1 MSTDN
6 TILRLVVPRF
16 DSPLT
21 DLIIDL
27 DHLRR
32 KEFVGTTPP
41 GLFVQLKRIFHT
53 LESIGSAR
61 IEGNRT
67 TIAEYIETKIEGDS
81 DNHSPIVEIRNMEK
95 TMGFIDETIRKS
107 PINHAFVA
115 KLHRMVVEGLPK
127 PPKGEGDKTP
137 GKYRTIQVMIGG
149 ADHLPPDPKD
159 VRPTMEKL
167 FGWLNRHDPPKYDL
181 LKIAIAHHRFMWIHP
196 FTNGNGRTG
205 RLLTYALLVKSGF
218 NVDVGRILN
227 PSAVFCSDRNRYYAA
242 LSKADYGTDEGILA
256 WCEYVLGGLRD
267 EIEKIDRLLNYDY
280 LAKEIL
286 LPAIRSSQKSSLI
299 DKLDAKLLE
308 RGIECGTFQASDWK
322 DLLPGKAPSEITR
335 VINRLKDRKLIVA
348 DGGEKSRKYVVR
360 FDNNFLLRSVMKML
374 DEKGFLPIQD

>member
-1 MSTDN
+1 MSTDHAE
-6 TILRLVVPRF
+6 LRLVTPNF

-32 KEFVGTTPP
+32 KEFTGTTPH

-67 TIAEYIETKIEGDS
+67 TLAEYIETKIEGDTDS
-81 DNHSPIVEIRNMEK
+81 NSSIVEIRNMESA
-95 TMGFIDETIRKS
+95 MSFIDDNIRK
-107 PINHAFVA
+107 A
-115 KLHRMVVEGLPK
+115 KVDHRFIANLHKMVVNGLPK
-127 PPKGEGDKTP
+127 PPQGEGDKTP
-137 GKYRTIQVMIGG
+137 GKYRSIQVFIGG

-159 VRPTMEKL
+159 VRKKMEEL
-167 FGWLNRHDPPKYDL
+167 FGWLNKNDPPKYDL
-181 LKIAIAHHRFMWIHP
+181 LKIAIAHHRFMWVHP

-205 RLLTYALLVKSGF
+205 RLLTYGLLVKAGF

-227 PSAVFCSDRNRYYAA
+227 PSAVFCSDRNKYYEA

-267 EIEKIDRLLNYDY
+267 EIEKIDRLLNYNY
-280 LAKEIL
+280 LSQEIL
-286 LPAIRSSQKSSLI
+286 IPAIRVSQESGLI
-299 DKLDAKLLE
+299 DRIDGKLLK
-308 RGIECGTFQASDWK
+308 RGIECGTFQAADWK

-335 VINRLKDRKLIVA
+335 IINRLKDRKLIVA

-360 FDNNFLLRSVMKML
+360 FDNNFLLRGVMRML
-374 DEKGFLPIQD
+374 DEKGFLPIRD

>member
-1 MSTDN
+1 MSTDHAK
-6 TILRLVVPRF
+6 LRLVTPTF
-16 DSPLT
+16 DSSLT

-67 TIAEYIETKIEGDS
+67 TLAEYIETKIEGDTDQNS
-81 DNHSPIVEIRNMEK
+81 SVVEIRNMEK
-95 TMGFIDETIRKS
+95 AMSFIDDNIRKTK
-107 PINHAFVA
+107 INHGFVA
-115 KLHRMVVEGLPK
+115 NLHKMVVKGLPK

-137 GKYRTIQVMIGG
+137 GKYRAIQVFIGG

-159 VRPTMEKL
+159 VRGAMDEL
-167 FGWLNRHDPPKYDL
+167 FGWLNHDDPPKYDL
-181 LKIAIAHHRFMWIHP
+181 IKIAIAHHRFMWIHP
-196 FTNGNGRTG
+196 FANGNGRTG

-227 PSAVFCSDRNRYYAA
+227 PSAVFCSDRNKYYEA
-242 LSKADYGTDEGILA
+242 LSKADYGTDEGILV
-256 WCEYVLGGLRD
+256 WCEYVLGGLRN

-280 LAKEIL
+280 LSQEIL
-286 LPAIRSSQKSSLI
+286 IPAIRLSQESGLI
-299 DKLDAKLLE
+299 DRVDAKLLK
-308 RGIECGTFQASDWK
+308 RGIECGTFQASDWR

-335 VINRLKDRKLIVA
+335 VINRLKNSKLIIA
-348 DGGEKSRKYVVR
+348 DGGEKSRKYVVC
-360 FDNNFLLRSVMKML
+360 FSNNFLLRSVMRLL
-374 DEKGFLPIQD
+374 DEKGFLPIRD

>member
-1 MSTDN
+1 MSTDH
-6 TILRLVVPRF
+6 TTLRLVVPQF

-41 GLFVQLKRIFHT
+41 ELFFQLKRIFHT
-53 LESIGSAR
+53 LESLGSAR

-67 TIAEYIETKIEGDS
+67 TVAEYIETKIERD
-81 DNHSPIVEIRNMEK
+81 DNRHSSIIEIQNMEAA
-95 TMGFIDETIRKS
+95 MGFIDDAVRKS
-107 PINHAFVA
+107 SIHHTFIA
-115 KLHRMVVEGLPK
+115 KLHRMVVAGLPK

-137 GKYRTIQVMIGG
+137 GKYRAIQVRIGG

-159 VRPTMEKL
+159 IQAAMEEL
-167 FGWLNRHDPPKYDL
+167 FDWLNRKEPPKYDL

-218 NVDVGRILN
+218 NVDAGRILN

-242 LSKADYGTDEGILA
+242 LSQADYGTDEGILA

-267 EIEKIDRLLNYDY
+267 EIEKIDRLLNYEY
-280 LAKEIL
+280 LSQEIL
-286 LPAIRSSQKSSLI
+286 IPAIRYSQETGQL
-299 DKLDAKLLE
+299 DKLDAKLLK

-335 VINRLKDRKLIVA
+335 IINRLKDRNLLIP
-348 DGGEKSRKYVVR
+348 DGENARKYVVR
-360 FDNNFLLRSVMKML
+360 FENNFLLRSVMRML
-374 DEKGFLPIQD
+374 DEKGFLPLRD